1 MFDRD
6 VVHAGGAADLWEL
19 GRLILAAARNSGFA
33 REHPRDTV
41 PPFVK
46 LKRVHQL
53 PGATVAVAR
62 PLDIARSTGSGRLR
76 CFGYH
81 QAPKAP
87 APKIGV

>member
-53 PGATVAVAR
+53 PGATVADAR
-62 PLDIARSTGSGRLR
+62 PLDIALVLDPEGSY
-76 CFGYH
+76 FGYH